1 MRLKSTPGRQAGRQA
16 IMSTGWLA
24 TKQGRQAGWLA
35 VGHRHTI
42 FVFLEMFLA
51 GLGGPLLRDTM
62 ICEARE

>member
-1 MRLKSTPGRQAGRQA
+1 MP
-16 IMSTGWLA
+16 TGWLA